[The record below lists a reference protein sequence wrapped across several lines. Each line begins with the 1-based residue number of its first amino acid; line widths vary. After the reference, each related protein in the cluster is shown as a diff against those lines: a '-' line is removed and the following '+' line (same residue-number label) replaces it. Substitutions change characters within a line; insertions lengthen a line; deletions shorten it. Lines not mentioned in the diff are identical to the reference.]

1 MARSYLALGRLL
13 ENMQRANPLMPASP
27 GPKASVAA
35 IFRFA
40 HPKASSFTHV
50 PPPTPLQSVPTL
62 VHYLHGQDYIGQNW
76 TQESELQMLFIKR
89 SETPLDRHSG
99 QIALPGGKQDPGEN
113 QYQCAVREAW

>member
-13 ENMQRANPLMPASP
+13 ESMQRANPPLPVSS

-40 HPKASSFTHV
+40 HPNAFSFTHS
-50 PPPTPLQSVPTL
+50 PPPVHLESVPTL
-62 VHYLHGQDYIGQNW
+62 VHYLHGENYVGQGW
-76 TQESELQMLFIKR
+76 TSEAELQMLFIKR

-113 QYQCAVREAW
+113 PYQCAVREAW